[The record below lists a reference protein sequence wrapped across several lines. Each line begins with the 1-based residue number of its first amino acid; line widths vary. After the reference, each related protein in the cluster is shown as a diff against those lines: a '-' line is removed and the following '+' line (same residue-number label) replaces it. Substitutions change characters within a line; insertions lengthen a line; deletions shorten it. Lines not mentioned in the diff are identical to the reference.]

1 MLLKEQAL
9 KGYVLDFLVMNLLSL
24 AISAVLY
31 LIGKGIVDTFIVL
44 LFVESALLLILA
56 GVFGFVLSSVS
67 YYALERLLGRKGE
80 QKEKQETE
88 PQRDVTKKQLATGKR
103 FVVLGMALLTES
115 IIIALLLIL

>member
-31 LIGKGIVDTFIVL
+31 LTGKGIVDTFIVL